1 MALPLVCL
9 IAFPAPGGFFPMNES
24 FKRGAREGFRLML
37 PMSVGLIP
45 WAIVTGVAMRSSGLS
60 ALESMGMNLI
70 VFAGTAQLGTL
81 PLIASGAPLWLIVL
95 TALVLNLRFVIFS
108 AAIAPAFHGQSW
120 PRRIASSYLL
130 VDGVFI
136 LCSEKLFSSD
146 DPQWRWGFYLVPALW
161 CWFVWQLGALAGVLG
176 AGVIPKD
183 WSLEFMTTIA
193 LTVMLAPMAQ
203 LRTMM
208 VAALVGGLGAVAL
221 RGLPLKLGV
230 IAGIA
235 LGIAAGFAAEHW
247 NDRRGRA

>member
-1 MALPLVCL
+1 
-9 IAFPAPGGFFPMNES
+9 MNDS
-24 FKRGAREGFRLML
+24 FKRGAREGFRLFL

-60 ALESMGMNLI
+60 AIESMGMNLI

-108 AAIAPAFHGQSW
+108 AALAPAFHGQSW
-120 PRRIASSYLL
+120 TRRIASSYLL

-136 LCSEKLFSSD
+136 LCSERLFSTD
-146 DPQWRWGFYLVPALW
+146 DPQWRWGFYVAPALW
-161 CWFVWQLGALAGVLG
+161 CWIIWQLGGLAGVLG
-176 AGVIPKD
+176 AGAMPKD

-193 LTVMLAPMAQ
+193 LTVMLVPMAQ

-208 VAALVGGLGAVAL
+208 VAALAGGLGAVAL

-247 NDRRGRA
+247 NERRSQR